1 MVGYVVPPPPLAR
14 RASRGPLLSGV
25 VRIRRIYRYRC
36 YSKALGNFKEEP
48 RINPVGIQYLS
59 KSLHNQLFGH
69 KKHSKK
75 EDAMSH
81 AEQKALV
88 NLSKQFLKNFDLL
101 GKKTSIS
108 EPISF
113 ELPKLQGKSLD
124 EHFQKLGHYAS
135 EPYKTMCTKKFRD
148 IVPRPKKWLKKPGW
162 TRYEPGKDP
171 QEVPSPLEDTLVF
184 DVETMYMIS
193 SYPTL
198 AVALSDKAW
207 YLWCSPFICGSENFE
222 HLIPMDSLD
231 RTRVIIGHNVGYDRA
246 RVLDEYNFKPSKAF
260 YLDTQSLHVASSGL
274 CSRQR
279 PQFVKNK
286 KLRQSIESDEQ
297 AATDLSIETLEEDPW
312 LNLSAMNSLHDVA
325 FLHCGIRM
333 NKEPREFFSTTDKND
348 IINNFQQL
356 TNYCATDVEVTS
368 KVFDKVFPLFLEK
381 CPHPVSFGAL
391 RSLSSCIL
399 PTRHNKWDTYLKSSE
414 KVYQESKQD
423 IEKKIIKI
431 VDNTLKSIKSERF
444 METINND
451 PWLRQLDWTIKPL
464 KLTKKGVPVKNQKL
478 PDHPEWYRSLFPNKN
493 AATPH
498 ITIKSRSIP
507 IFFRLSWE
515 GSPVIWTNDNG
526 WCFAVQKS
534 LKDEYKA
541 KNYILADEPAMEQY
555 LQEISQKNP
564 AAAENHVLFKI
575 PHPNGPEN
583 NCTTLLSKP
592 YIHFF
597 EKGILT
603 SESEFAHDA
612 LKINSCGSY
621 WMSARERILS
631 QFVVPQSSFPN
642 AFKPLKDGKEK
653 FEDHEDLGIILPT
666 VIPMGTVTR
675 RAVENTWLTASNAK
689 SNRIGS
695 ELKAQIEAP
704 KGYCFVG
711 ADVDSEELWIASLVS
726 DSVFNIHGGT
736 AIGWMC
742 LEGSKNEGTDLH
754 TKTAQILGCSRSEAK
769 IFNYGRI
776 YGAGVKFA
784 AQLLKKFNPSL
795 PDEEAKSIANKL
807 YESTKGK
814 TKTSKIFKKFWY
826 GGSESILF
834 NKLESIAEQDE
845 PKTPVLGCGIT
856 FSLMKKNLGTSSF
869 LPSRIN
875 WAIQSSGVDYLHLLS
890 CSMHYLISKYNINA
904 RLSISI
910 HDEIRFLVAEE
921 DKYRAAMALQVS
933 NIWTR
938 AIFCEQMGI
947 DDLPQNCAF
956 FSLVD
961 IDHVMRK
968 EVDMDCVT
976 PSNPVPIP
984 HGETID
990 MRKLLEVSGSS
1001 LQSPNETVSVSHFP
1015 YEYREPVFAEYNKAY
1030 SKEFWKYLLKMQV
1043 QNTKWKVNALESAYV
1058 QEVTNK
1064 EFEQKVRPKP
1074 YGVLDYLKELKKGK
1088 KRKITVMDNRPF
1100 ENAEDWIAYSKEVES
1115 GTAGTP
1121 KERRYAATSSKRNSV
1136 PSAITNESNLVTP
1149 SRIAVSHD
1157 PINACLSADATAGRA
1172 GSTEGQ
1178 DQLLVDQSA
1187 APRKTRLAQPEMVDQ
1202 PPKTSSSWTN
1212 SKGKS
1217 KPRLLGGRKAY
1228 DFFHEQIDLSQ
1239 LDTIEMERRL
1249 SKINI
1254 GAVVEDVISDAPPTL
1269 SKTTRAKRSR
1279 TKKLVKNKCN
1289 ENETRQMFNDANGS
1303 SRHDVHGQY

>member
-1 MVGYVVPPPPLAR
+1 MGCTGPRQLAIVTSR
-14 RASRGPLLSGV
+14 RMLSNV
-25 VRIRRIYRYRC
+25 VRTRRIYRYRS
-36 YSKALGNFKEEP
+36 YSKAVESFKERP

-59 KSLHNQLFGH
+59 ESLYKQLFGG

-75 EDAMSH
+75 EDAMSQ
-81 AEQKALV
+81 AEQEALV
-88 NLSKQFLKNFDLL
+88 NLSKQSLKNFDLL

-113 ELPKLQGKSLD
+113 ELPKLQGNSLD

-135 EPYKTMCTKKFRD
+135 EPYKTMCYDKFKE
-148 IVPRPKKWLKKPGW
+148 IVPRPKEWLRKAGW
-162 TRYEPGKDP
+162 VMYEPGREP
-171 QEVPSPLEDTLVF
+171 QEVAFPLEDTLVF
-184 DVETMYMIS
+184 DVETMYMVS

-198 AVALSDKAW
+198 AVALSKRAW
-207 YLWCSPFICGSENFE
+207 YVWCSPFICGSEKVE
-222 HLIPMDSLD
+222 HLIPMGALD
-231 RTRVIIGHNVGYDRA
+231 KERVVIGHNVGYDRA

-260 YLDTQSLHVASSGL
+260 FLDTQSLHVASSGL

-279 PQFVKNK
+279 PQYVKNK
-286 KLRQSIESDEQ
+286 KLRQARQVGEQSDLEP
-297 AATDLSIETLEEDPW
+297 DVGDLEEDPW
-312 LNLSAMNSLHDVA
+312 LGVSAMNSLSDVA
-325 FLHCGIRM
+325 LLHCGITM
-333 NKEPREFFSTTDKND
+333 DKEPREFFSSTNKNE
-348 IINNFQQL
+348 IIANFQHL
-356 TNYCATDVEVTS
+356 VSYCATDVQVTS
-368 KVFDKVFPLFLEK
+368 KVFDKVFPIFLEK

-399 PTRHNKWDTYLKSSE
+399 PTRYKKWNNYLEKSE

-423 IEKKIIKI
+423 IEEKI
-431 VDNTLKSIKSERF
+431 VKIVETTVELIKSENY
-444 METINND
+444 METVSND

-478 PDHPEWYRSLFPNKN
+478 PGFPEWYRSLFPNKN
-493 AATPH
+493 ATVPH
-498 ITIKSRSIP
+498 ITLKSRNIP

-515 GSPVIWTNDNG
+515 GSPVTWSDSDG
-526 WCFAVQKS
+526 WCFAVERD
-534 LKDEYKA
+534 LEEEFKA
-541 KNYILADEPAMEQY
+541 KNYVLADKSVTTQY
-555 LQEISQKNP
+555 REGLAEIKSQEKKDYI
-564 AAAENHVLFKI
+564 LFKI

-597 EKGILT
+597 EKQILT
-603 SESEFAHDA
+603 SKSEFAHEA
-612 LKINSCGSY
+612 LRINSCGSY

-631 QFVVPQSSFPN
+631 QFVVPQPCFPD
-642 AFKPLKDGKEK
+642 AFVPLRDGDEK
-653 FEDHEDLGIILPT
+653 VEECEELGIILPT

-754 TKTAQILGCSRSEAK
+754 TKTAQILGCTRSEAK

-795 PDEEAKSIANKL
+795 PDQEAKNIANKL

-814 TKTSKIFKKFWY
+814 SQTSKVFKKFWY

-856 FSLMKKNLGTSSF
+856 FSLMKKNLGSSSF

-875 WAIQSSGVDYLHLLS
+875 WAIQSSGVDYLHLLT
-890 CSMHYLISKYNINA
+890 CSMHYLISKYNIDA

-933 NIWTR
+933 NVWTR

-968 EVDMDCVT
+968 EVDVDCVT
-976 PSNPVPIP
+976 PSNPFPIP
-984 HGETID
+984 SGETVDI
-990 MRKLLEVSGSS
+990 RKLLELPGSV
-1001 LQSPNETVSVSHFP
+1001 LKNPDETVDVSRLP
-1015 YEYREPVFAEYNKAY
+1015 YQYREPVFAQYNKEY

-1043 QNTKWKVNALESAYV
+1043 QSKKWKVNALESAYV
-1058 QEVTNK
+1058 QEVTRK
-1064 EFEQKVRPKP
+1064 EFTQKAPSTA
-1074 YGVLDYLKELKKGK
+1074 YGLLDYLESLKAGE
-1088 KRKITVMDNRPF
+1088 KRKLTVMDNRPF
-1100 ENAEDWIAYSKEVES
+1100 ENADDWLAHTKAKSGIGSEGLMSDVNSPLKHNLSSTSCANEFLEDMEMLVNPEAETSNRYTAREQSGVE
-1115 GTAGTP
+1115 
-1121 KERRYAATSSKRNSV
+1121 AAHSQNIEK
-1136 PSAITNESNLVTP
+1136 A
-1149 SRIAVSHD
+1149 SHTKGK
-1157 PINACLSADATAGRA
+1157 A
-1172 GSTEGQ
+1172 
-1178 DQLLVDQSA
+1178 
-1187 APRKTRLAQPEMVDQ
+1187 RLAGD
-1202 PPKTSSSWTN
+1202 
-1212 SKGKS
+1212 SKGK
-1217 KPRLLGGRKAY
+1217 KIKARVLGGRRVY
-1228 DFFHEQIDLSQ
+1228 DIFHEQIEYARQ
-1239 LDTIEMERRL
+1239 RA
-1249 SKINI
+1249 SKMDRKLTKSEIN
-1254 GAVVEDVISDAPPTL
+1254 AVVEDVISDTHPKLTKV
-1269 SKTTRAKRSR
+1269 SKEKHSKSNKT
-1279 TKKLVKNKCN
+1279 VKSKVERRKNRHIIN
-1289 ENETRQMFNDANGS
+1289 ERNDVSG
-1303 SRHDVHGQY
+1303 HDLHKFY